1 MSLMGVDIGSSG
13 CKVAVYSVD
22 GMLISTESTTYSI
35 TMPGPGEFELD
46 SRQVLDAVYT
56 VMRTVVKRAGSDNR
70 YLHDPLKAVSFGSF
84 SEAMV
89 PVSSHGEILGPSIF
103 SHDQRGK
110 YAVERFNKIGQKAF
124 YKINPNILGYSY
136 SYPKLVWYRES
147 APDFNTKVW
156 KYLNWSD
163 FLTFQLTGEAATTYG
178 HANRTLLF
186 DLWKEK
192 WSDEL
197 LEIGGVERR
206 VLADLIPS
214 GITMGYMKKEISAS
228 LGFPEDVLVVSGGHD
243 QCMNALGAGAIS
255 GGSSVTGIGTFECT
269 TLVFD
274 DIPDPDL
281 MLGLKLGIEH
291 HTVPGKYVAFIYNQG
306 GSVQTWFMQA
316 FTQDLIKEGASER
329 EILNSLTDE
338 APNKPGNVVFLPF
351 LEPSGAP
358 VFLPEGRGCF
368 FGIGTGTG
376 RGALYRALLEGES
389 MFFLEA
395 FEELSK
401 NGLSITS
408 VRATGG
414 GSRSDLWLQIKA
426 DILQR
431 PVHRVQHRESG
442 TVGAAIVAGLATG
455 MYGSLE
461 EAVGIFSGTDA
472 SFFPR
477 KEFTDIYARL
487 YKKYKNGLG
496 LVSSR
501 EWRD

>member
-1 MSLMGVDIGSSG
+1 
-13 CKVAVYSVD
+13 
-22 GMLISTESTTYSI
+22 
-35 TMPGPGEFELD
+35 
-46 SRQVLDAVYT
+46 
-56 VMRTVVKRAGSDNR
+56 
-70 YLHDPLKAVSFGSF
+70 
-84 SEAMV
+84 
-89 PVSSHGEILGPSIF
+89 
-103 SHDQRGK
+103 
-110 YAVERFNKIGQKAF
+110 
-124 YKINPNILGYSY
+124 
-136 SYPKLVWYRES
+136 
-147 APDFNTKVW
+147 
-156 KYLNWSD
+156 
-163 FLTFQLTGEAATTYG
+163 
-178 HANRTLLF
+178 
-186 DLWKEK
+186 
-192 WSDEL
+192 
-197 LEIGGVERR
+197 
-206 VLADLIPS
+206 
-214 GITMGYMKKEISAS
+214 
-228 LGFPEDVLVVSGGHD
+228 
-243 QCMNALGAGAIS
+243 
-255 GGSSVTGIGTFECT
+255 
-269 TLVFD
+269 
-274 DIPDPDL
+274 
-281 MLGLKLGIEH
+281 
-291 HTVPGKYVAFIYNQG
+291 
-306 GSVQTWFMQA
+306 MQA

-455 MYGSLE
+455 MYDSLE

-477 KEFTDIYARL
+477 KEFTDVYAKL

-496 LVSSR
+496 LISSR